1 VEMLLAA
8 VSSSAAVATATVPV
22 RRGNVAG
29 IGAPYTTTGTGV
41 VAAAAA
47 WDNQRC
53 SRSSNGASKVQS
65 SLAAFRSSSR
75 RNAAVQS
82 PVSCLLFSSR
92 LGGEIRM
99 GVTKKSL
106 GGVALHTHKRLSSS
120 IRAQAADGEVVE
132 ELVATKQAVSSSS
145 SSSSGGIVLPAVG
158 VACLGAILFGY
169 HLGYVHTLPHK
180 NKRTPMS
187 TLSLTET
194 PTYPIFASATTT

>member
-1 VEMLLAA
+1 MLLAA
-8 VSSSAAVATATVPV
+8 VSSSAAVAAATVPV
-22 RRGNVAG
+22 RRGNVVG

-47 WDNQRC
+47 WDNQGC
-53 SRSSNGASKVQS
+53 SSSSCASKVQS
-65 SLAAFRSSSR
+65 SLSAFRSSSR
-75 RNAAVQS
+75 RSAALQS

-106 GGVALHTHKRLSSS
+106 GGVVLHTHKRPSSS

-132 ELVATKQAVSSSS
+132 ELVATKQAVSSSSSS

-169 HLGYVHTLPHK
+169 HLGYVHTLPHE
-180 NKRTPMS
+180 NKKHPCLHS
-187 TLSLTET
+187 PSQKH
-194 PTYPIFASATTT
+194 PPIPFASTTTT

>member
-1 VEMLLAA
+1 MLLAA
-8 VSSSAAVATATVPV
+8 VSSSAAVATATVPL
-22 RRGNVAG
+22 RRGNVVG

-41 VAAAAA
+41 VATAAA

-53 SRSSNGASKVQS
+53 SGGGGASKVQS

-75 RNAAVQS
+75 RSAAVQS
-82 PVSCLLFSSR
+82 PVSCLSFSSR

-132 ELVATKQAVSSSS
+132 ELVATKQAVTSS

-169 HLGYVHTLPHK
+169 HLGYVHTHPHK
-180 NKRTPMS
+180 NKKHPCLHS
-187 TLSLTET
+187 PSQKH
-194 PTYPIFASATTT
+194 PPIPFASTTTT

>member
-1 VEMLLAA
+1 MLLAA

-22 RRGNVAG
+22 RRGNVVG

-53 SRSSNGASKVQS
+53 SSSSGASKVQS

-75 RNAAVQS
+75 RSAAVQS

-145 SSSSGGIVLPAVG
+145 SSGGIVLPAVG

-169 HLGYVHTLPHK
+169 HLGYVHTLPPK
-180 NKRTPMS
+180 NKKHPCLHS
-187 TLSLTET
+187 PSQKH
-194 PTYPIFASATTT
+194 PPIPFASTTTT

>member
-1 VEMLLAA
+1 
-8 VSSSAAVATATVPV
+8 VATATVPV
-22 RRGNVAG
+22 RRGNVVG

-53 SRSSNGASKVQS
+53 SSSSGASKVQS
-65 SLAAFRSSSR
+65 SLATFRSSSR
-75 RNAAVQS
+75 RSAAVQS

-145 SSSSGGIVLPAVG
+145 SSSSSGGIVLPAVG

-169 HLGYVHTLPHK
+169 HLGYVHTLPPKHK
-180 NKRTPMS
+180 KHPCLHS
-187 TLSLTET
+187 PSQKH
-194 PTYPIFASATTT
+194 PPIPFASTTTT